1 MNQHRL
7 YAESSFIAIAAV
19 AALLLCV
26 WLVKAPLGQTSSQ
39 HFAATVVQLQ
49 AAPAA
54 AQTVSTQASGDWL
67 RADAVELPRQQTR
80 WVF

>member
-39 HFAATVVQLQ
+39 QATVVQLQ